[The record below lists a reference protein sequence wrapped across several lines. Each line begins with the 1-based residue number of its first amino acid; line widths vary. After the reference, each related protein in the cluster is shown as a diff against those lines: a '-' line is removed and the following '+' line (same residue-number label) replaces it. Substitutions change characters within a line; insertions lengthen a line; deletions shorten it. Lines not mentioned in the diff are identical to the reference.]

1 MMCVNNT
8 DFLNFKNIIDI
19 INLFSFEPSIPLYLL
34 SIAQGLGVIPVVCM
48 SGTKLVGKI
57 VEAMVKAATIQE
69 VLELRARVELM
80 TMHEE

>member
-48 SGTKLVGKI
+48 SGKKLVGKI
-57 VEAMVKAATIQE
+57 VEAMVKGATI
-69 VLELRARVELM
+69 LAGAAA
-80 TMHEE
+80 